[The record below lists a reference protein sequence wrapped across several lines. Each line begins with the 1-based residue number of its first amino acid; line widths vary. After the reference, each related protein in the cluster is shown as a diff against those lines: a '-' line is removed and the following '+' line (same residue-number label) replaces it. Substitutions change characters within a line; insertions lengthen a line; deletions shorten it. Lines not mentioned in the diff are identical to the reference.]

1 MAADVIRTTV
11 YIEGPLHQA
20 LRLEAAAM
28 HRSVSELVN
37 DAIRAALEPL
47 GNGAIHEGADDD
59 VVAAR
64 ISVGPNPRGSRKV
77 SAERLLEQWRH
88 LPRVDP
94 VRFRADVDSVI
105 DSSL

>member
-20 LRLEAAAM
+20 LRLKAAAM

-37 DAIRAALEPL
+37 DAIRAALEASS
-47 GNGAIHEGADDD
+47 NGAIHEGHDDD
-59 VVAAR
+59 AVAAR
-64 ISVGPNPRGSRKV
+64 IRANPSLRGACNV

-88 LPRVDP
+88 LPHVDP
-94 VRFRADVDSVI
+94 AGFRTDVDAVI

>member
-20 LRLEAAAM
+20 LRLEAAAL

-37 DAIRAALEPL
+37 DAIRAALEPS
-47 GNGAIHEGADDD
+47 GNGAIHEGGDD

-64 ISVGPNPRGSRKV
+64 IRVAPNPRGSRNV
-77 SAERLLEQWRH
+77 SAEQLLEQWRH
-88 LPRVDP
+88 LPHVDP